1 MINEEGGDSGQG
13 IAGSLIAVEDA
24 PSLDS
29 AYELG
34 KTIGRGEFAKVK
46 VARCRKSKRLVGIAA
61 MPMGKRQHWHGS
73 MGSDRSGASPGCHQN
88 CSHRL

>member
-1 MINEEGGDSGQG
+1 MINNANDNEEEGSDSGPG
-13 IAGSLIAVEDA
+13 MMMMVGRSVIAVENA

-46 VARCRKSKRLVGIAA
+46 VARCRKSKRLVGIPAEASVGSAA
-61 MPMGKRQHWHGS
+61 WALS
-73 MGSDRSGASPGCHQN
+73 LSLSF
-88 CSHRL
+88 